1 MKQELKY
8 FGYIQFIGIAFLLA
22 AIIIAGIVAVTST
35 TADKKS
41 DLKSAAIGFA
51 IGSILIIAPTTVIKI
66 VLEFRMQE

>member
-1 MKQELKY
+1 M
-8 FGYIQFIGIAFLLA
+8 AFLLA

-51 IGSILIIAPTTVIKI
+51 IG
-66 VLEFRMQE
+66 